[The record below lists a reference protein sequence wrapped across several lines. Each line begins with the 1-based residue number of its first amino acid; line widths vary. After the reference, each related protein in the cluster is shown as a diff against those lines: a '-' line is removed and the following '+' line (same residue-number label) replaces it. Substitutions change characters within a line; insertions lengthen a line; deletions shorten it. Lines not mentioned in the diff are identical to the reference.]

1 MMLDYLIEAQNQ
13 LKNNI
18 QDFYTS
24 GGIHVYFKDKLVNE
38 QVDVE
43 KIVAKVEEI
52 IPEHLLSE
60 VEMIIVGWFDEFE
73 DREINAFYK
82 DGTLFISNLQDDNED
97 MYDDILHEISHSIE
111 APFGYEIYGDN
122 KLKDEF
128 LRKRKYLHDILW
140 QLGYKAPQSFFENS
154 EYDEEF
160 DMFLYKTVG
169 YDKLANLIQGLF
181 ISPYAA
187 TSLREYFATGF
198 TDFYM
203 DSNHKFLQKISP
215 ALYKKLITLQAQEK
229 LDNRY

>member
-1 MMLDYLIEAQNQ
+1 MLDYLREAQRN

-18 QDFYTS
+18 QDFYTP
-24 GGIHVYFKDKLVNE
+24 GGIHVYFKDKLAND

-43 KIVAKVEEI
+43 GIVAKVEKT
-52 IPEHLLSE
+52 IPEHLRSE
-60 VEMIIVGWFDEFE
+60 VEMIIVGWFQEFE

-82 DGTLFISNLQDDNED
+82 DGTLCISHLQDDNED
-97 MYDDILHEISHSIE
+97 MYDDIIHEISHSIE

-140 QLGYKAPQSFFENS
+140 QLGYKAPMAFFENT

-160 DMFLYKTVG
+160 DMFLYKTIG
-169 YDKLANLIQGLF
+169 YDKLVNLIQGLF

-198 TDFYM
+198 TDFYL

-215 ALYKKLITLQAQEK
+215 VLYKKLITLQAQEK

>member
-1 MMLDYLIEAQNQ
+1 MLDYLREAQNL

-18 QDFYTS
+18 QDFYTP
-24 GGIHVYFKDKLVNE
+24 GGIHVYFKDKLAND

-43 KIVAKVEEI
+43 AIVAKVEKI

-60 VEMIIVGWFDEFE
+60 VEMIIVGWFHEFE

-82 DGTLFISNLQDDNED
+82 DGTLCISHLQDDNED
-97 MYDDILHEISHSIE
+97 MYDDIIHEISHSIE

-140 QLGYKAPQSFFENS
+140 QLGYKAPMAFFENT

-160 DMFLYKTVG
+160 DMFLYKTIG
-169 YDKLANLIQGLF
+169 YDKLANLVQGLF

>member
-1 MMLDYLIEAQNQ
+1 MLTDYLREAQNQ

-24 GGIHVYFKDKLVNE
+24 GGIHVYFKDKLTND

-43 KIVAKVEEI
+43 SIVAKVEEI
-52 IPEHLLSE
+52 IPEHLRSE
-60 VEMIIVGWFDEFE
+60 VEMIIVGWFQEFE

-82 DGTLFISNLQDDNED
+82 DGTLCISHLQDDNED
-97 MYDDILHEISHSIE
+97 MYDDIIHEISHSIE

-140 QLGYKAPQSFFENS
+140 QLGYKAPMAFFENT

-160 DMFLYKTVG
+160 DMFLYKTIG
-169 YDKLANLIQGLF
+169 YDKLMNLVQGLF
-181 ISPYAA
+181 INPYAA

>member
-1 MMLDYLIEAQNQ
+1 MLEYLKEAQRQ

-18 QDFYTS
+18 QDFYTP
-24 GGIHVYFKDKLVNE
+24 GGIHVYFKDKLTNDE
-38 QVDVE
+38 VDVE
-43 KIVAKVEEI
+43 SVVAKVEQT
-52 IPEHLLSE
+52 IPEHLRSE
-60 VEMIIVGWFDEFE
+60 VEMIIIGWFQEFE

-82 DGTLFISNLQDDNED
+82 DGTLCISHLQDDNED
-97 MYDDILHEISHSIE
+97 MYDDIIHEISHSIE

-140 QLGYKAPQSFFENS
+140 QIGYKAPMAFFENT
-154 EYDEEF
+154 EYDKEF
-160 DMFLYKTVG
+160 DMFLYKTIG
-169 YDKLANLIQGLF
+169 YDKLVNLVQGLF

-215 ALYKKLITLQAQEK
+215 VLYKKLIMLQAQEK

>member
-1 MMLDYLIEAQNQ
+1 MLDYLIESQRR

-18 QDFYTS
+18 QDFYTP
-24 GGIHVYFKDKLVNE
+24 GGIHVYFKDKLAN
-38 QVDVE
+38 DKINVE
-43 KIVAKVEEI
+43 DIVAKVEKI

-60 VEMIIVGWFDEFE
+60 VEMIIVGWFEEFE

-82 DGTLFISNLQDDNED
+82 DGTLFISNLQDDSQD
-97 MYDDILHEISHSIE
+97 MYDDVIHEISHSIE
-111 APFGYEIYGDN
+111 APYGYQIYGDN
-122 KLKDEF
+122 KVRDEF

-140 QLGYKAPQSFFENS
+140 QLGYKAPLSFFENV

-160 DMFLYKTVG
+160 DMFLYQTIG
-169 YDKLANLIQGLF
+169 YDKLANLVQGLF

-203 DSNHKFLQKISP
+203 DPDHKFLQKISP
-215 ALYKKLITLQAQEK
+215 ALYKKLIMLQAQEK

>member
-1 MMLDYLIEAQNQ
+1 MLDYLIESQRQ

-18 QDFYTS
+18 QDFYTP
-24 GGIHVYFKDKLVNE
+24 GGIHVYFKDKLANDE
-38 QVDVE
+38 INVE
-43 KIVAKVEEI
+43 DIVAKVEEI

-60 VEMIIVGWFDEFE
+60 VEMIIVGWFEEFE

-82 DGTLFISNLQDDNED
+82 DGTLFISNLQDDSQD
-97 MYDDILHEISHSIE
+97 MYDDVIHEISHSIE
-111 APFGYEIYGDN
+111 TPYGYQIYGDN
-122 KLKDEF
+122 KVRDEF

-140 QLGYKAPQSFFENS
+140 QLGYKAPLSFFEDV

-160 DMFLYKTVG
+160 DMFLYQTIG
-169 YDKLANLIQGLF
+169 YDKLANLVQGLF

-203 DSNHKFLQKISP
+203 DSDHKFLQKISP
-215 ALYKKLITLQAQEK
+215 ALYNKLIMLQAQ
-229 LDNRY
+229 

>member
-1 MMLDYLIEAQNQ
+1 MLDYLREAQRQ

-18 QDFYTS
+18 QDFYTP
-24 GGIHVYFKDKLVNE
+24 GGIHVYFKDKLAND

-43 KIVAKVEEI
+43 SIVAKVEKT
-52 IPEHLLSE
+52 IPEHLRSE
-60 VEMIIVGWFDEFE
+60 VEMIIVGWFQEFE

-82 DGTLFISNLQDDNED
+82 DGTLCISHLQDDNED
-97 MYDDILHEISHSIE
+97 MYDDIVHEISHSVE

-140 QLGYKAPQSFFENS
+140 QLGYKAPMAFFENT
-154 EYDEEF
+154 EYDKEF
-160 DMFLYKTVG
+160 DMFLYKTIG
-169 YDKLANLIQGLF
+169 YDKLVNLVQGLF

-198 TDFYM
+198 TDFYL

>member
-1 MMLDYLIEAQNQ
+1 MLEYLKEAQRRLN
-13 LKNNI
+13 NNI
-18 QDFYTS
+18 QDFYTP
-24 GGIHVYFKDKLVNE
+24 GGIHVYFKDKLAND

-43 KIVAKVEEI
+43 QIVAKVEKTV
-52 IPEHLLSE
+52 PEHLRSE
-60 VEMIIVGWFDEFE
+60 VEMIIVGWFQEFE

-82 DGTLFISNLQDDNED
+82 DGTLCISHLQDNNED
-97 MYDDILHEISHSIE
+97 MYDDIIHEISHSIE

-140 QLGYKAPQSFFENS
+140 QLGYKAPMAFFENT

-160 DMFLYKTVG
+160 DMFLYKTIG
-169 YDKLANLIQGLF
+169 YDKLVNLVQGLF

-198 TDFYM
+198 TDFYL

-215 ALYKKLITLQAQEK
+215 ALYKKLIMLQAQEEFDK
-229 LDNRY
+229 

>member
-1 MMLDYLIEAQNQ
+1 MLEYLKEAQRQ

-18 QDFYTS
+18 RDFYTP
-24 GGIHVYFKDKLVNE
+24 GGIHVYFKDKLAND

-43 KIVAKVEEI
+43 GIVAKVEKT
-52 IPEHLLSE
+52 IPEHLRSE
-60 VEMIIVGWFDEFE
+60 VEMIIVGWFQEFE

-82 DGTLFISNLQDDNED
+82 DGTLCISHLQDNNED
-97 MYDDILHEISHSIE
+97 MYDDIIHEISHSIE

-140 QLGYKAPQSFFENS
+140 QLGYKTPMAFFENI

-160 DMFLYKTVG
+160 DMFLYKTIG
-169 YDKLANLIQGLF
+169 YDKLVNLVQGLF

-215 ALYKKLITLQAQEK
+215 ALYKKLIMLQAQEK
-229 LDNRY
+229 LDNR

>member
-1 MMLDYLIEAQNQ
+1 MLDYLREAQRQ

-24 GGIHVYFKDKLVNE
+24 GGIHVYFKDKLTNDE
-38 QVDVE
+38 VDVE
-43 KIVAKVEEI
+43 SIVAKVEKV
-52 IPEHLLSE
+52 IPEHLRSE
-60 VEMIIVGWFDEFE
+60 VEMIIVGWFQEFE

-82 DGTLFISNLQDDNED
+82 DGTLCISHLQDDNED
-97 MYDDILHEISHSIE
+97 MYDDIIHEISHSIE

-140 QLGYKAPQSFFENS
+140 QLGYKAPMAFFENT

-160 DMFLYKTVG
+160 DMFLYKTIG
-169 YDKLANLIQGLF
+169 YDKLVNLIQGLF

-198 TDFYM
+198 TDFYL

-215 ALYKKLITLQAQEK
+215 VLYKKLIMLQAQEK
-229 LDNRY
+229 LDKPY

>member
-1 MMLDYLIEAQNQ
+1 MLNYLREAQRQ

-18 QDFYTS
+18 QDFYTP
-24 GGIHVYFKDKLVNE
+24 GGIHVYFKDKLTNDE
-38 QVDVE
+38 VDVE
-43 KIVAKVEEI
+43 SIVAKVEKV
-52 IPEHLLSE
+52 IPEHLRSE
-60 VEMIIVGWFDEFE
+60 VEMIIVGWFQEFE

-82 DGTLFISNLQDDNED
+82 DGTLCISHLQDDNED
-97 MYDDILHEISHSIE
+97 MYDDIIHEISHSIE

-140 QLGYKAPQSFFENS
+140 QLGYKAPMAFFENT

-160 DMFLYKTVG
+160 DMFLYKTIG
-169 YDKLANLIQGLF
+169 YDKLVNLIQGLF

-198 TDFYM
+198 TDFYL

-215 ALYKKLITLQAQEK
+215 VLYKKLITLQAQEK

>member
-1 MMLDYLIEAQNQ
+1 MMLINYIQRSQKRITEAVSS
-13 LKNNI
+13 
-18 QDFYTS
+18 FYTP
-24 GGIHVYFKDKLVNE
+24 GGIHVYFKDKLTNDE
-38 QVDVE
+38 VDVE
-43 KIVAKVEEI
+43 SVVAKVEQT
-52 IPEHLLSE
+52 IPEHLRSE
-60 VEMIIVGWFDEFE
+60 VEMIIIGWFQEFE

-82 DGTLFISNLQDDNED
+82 DGTLCISHLQDDNED
-97 MYDDILHEISHSIE
+97 MYDDIIHEISHSIE
-111 APFGYEIYGDN
+111 VPFGYEIYGDN

-140 QLGYKAPQSFFENS
+140 QLGYKAPMAFFENT

-169 YDKLANLIQGLF
+169 YDKLVNLVQGLF
-181 ISPYAA
+181 INPYAA

-215 ALYKKLITLQAQEK
+215 VLYKKLITLQTQEK
-229 LDNRY
+229 T

>member
-1 MMLDYLIEAQNQ
+1 

-18 QDFYTS
+18 QDFYTP
-24 GGIHVYFKDKLVNE
+24 GGIHVYFKDKLANDE
-38 QVDVE
+38 VDVE
-43 KIVAKVEEI
+43 SVVAKVEQT
-52 IPEHLLSE
+52 IPDHLLSE
-60 VEMIIVGWFDEFE
+60 VEMIIVGWFQEFE

-82 DGTLFISNLQDDNED
+82 DGTLCISHFQDDNED
-97 MYDDILHEISHSIE
+97 MYDDIIHEISHSIE

-140 QLGYKAPQSFFENS
+140 QLGYKAPVAFFENT

-160 DMFLYKTVG
+160 DMFLYKTIG
-169 YDKLANLIQGLF
+169 YDKLANLVQGLF
-181 ISPYAA
+181 INPYAA

-229 LDNRY
+229 LDKQY

>member
-1 MMLDYLIEAQNQ
+1 MLDYLIESQRQ

-18 QDFYTS
+18 QDFYTP
-24 GGIHVYFKDKLVNE
+24 GGIHVYFKDKLANDE
-38 QVDVE
+38 INVE
-43 KIVAKVEEI
+43 DIVAKVEKI

-60 VEMIIVGWFDEFE
+60 VEMIIVGWFEEFE

-82 DGTLFISNLQDDNED
+82 DGTLFISNLQDDSQD
-97 MYDDILHEISHSIE
+97 MYDDVIHEISHSIE
-111 APFGYEIYGDN
+111 APYGYQIYGDN
-122 KLKDEF
+122 KVRDEF

-140 QLGYKAPQSFFENS
+140 QLGYKAPLSFFEDV

-160 DMFLYKTVG
+160 DMFLYQTIG
-169 YDKLANLIQGLF
+169 YDKLANLVQGLF
-181 ISPYAA
+181 VSPYAA

-203 DSNHKFLQKISP
+203 DPDHKFLQKISP
-215 ALYKKLITLQAQEK
+215 ALYKKLIMLQAQEK

>member
-1 MMLDYLIEAQNQ
+1 

-18 QDFYTS
+18 QDFYTP
-24 GGIHVYFKDKLVNE
+24 GGIHVYFKDKLAND

-43 KIVAKVEEI
+43 AIVAKVEGT
-52 IPEHLLSE
+52 IPEHLRSE
-60 VEMIIVGWFDEFE
+60 VEMIIVGWFQEFE

-82 DGTLFISNLQDDNED
+82 DGTLCISHLQDDNED
-97 MYDDILHEISHSIE
+97 MYDDIIHEISHSIE

-140 QLGYKAPQSFFENS
+140 QLGYKAPMAFFENT

-160 DMFLYKTVG
+160 DMFLYKTIG
-169 YDKLANLIQGLF
+169 YDKLVNLIQGLF

-198 TDFYM
+198 TDFYI

-215 ALYKKLITLQAQEK
+215 VLYKKLITLQAQEK

>member
-1 MMLDYLIEAQNQ
+1 MLDYLREAQRQ

-18 QDFYTS
+18 QDFYTP
-24 GGIHVYFKDKLVNE
+24 GGIHVYFKDKLTNDE
-38 QVDVE
+38 VDVE
-43 KIVAKVEEI
+43 SIVAKVEGT
-52 IPEHLLSE
+52 IPEHLRSE
-60 VEMIIVGWFDEFE
+60 VEMIIVGWFQEFE

-82 DGTLFISNLQDDNED
+82 DGTLCISHLQDDNED
-97 MYDDILHEISHSIE
+97 MYDDIIHEISHSIE

-140 QLGYKAPQSFFENS
+140 QFGYKAPMAFFENT

-160 DMFLYKTVG
+160 DMFLYKTIG
-169 YDKLANLIQGLF
+169 YDKLVNLVQGLF
-181 ISPYAA
+181 INPYAA

-203 DSNHKFLQKISP
+203 DSNHNFLQKISP
-215 ALYKKLITLQAQEK
+215 ALYKKLIMLQTQEK

>member
-1 MMLDYLIEAQNQ
+1 MLEYLKETQRR

-18 QDFYTS
+18 QDFYTP
-24 GGIHVYFKDKLVNE
+24 GGIHVYFKDKLANN

-43 KIVAKVEEI
+43 AIVAKVEGT
-52 IPEHLLSE
+52 IPEHLRSE
-60 VEMIIVGWFDEFE
+60 VEMIIVGWFQEFE

-82 DGTLFISNLQDDNED
+82 DGTLCISHLQDDNED
-97 MYDDILHEISHSIE
+97 MYDDIIHEISHSIE

-140 QLGYKAPQSFFENS
+140 QLGYKAPMEFFENT

-160 DMFLYKTVG
+160 DMFLYKTIG
-169 YDKLANLIQGLF
+169 YDKLVNLIQGLF

-215 ALYKKLITLQAQEK
+215 ALYKKLITLQDQEK
-229 LDNRY
+229 LDK

>member
-1 MMLDYLIEAQNQ
+1 MLEYLKEAQRQ

-18 QDFYTS
+18 QDFYTP
-24 GGIHVYFKDKLVNE
+24 GGIHVYFKDKLANDE
-38 QVDVE
+38 VDVE
-43 KIVAKVEEI
+43 SVVAKVEQT
-52 IPEHLLSE
+52 IPDHLLSE
-60 VEMIIVGWFDEFE
+60 VEMIIVGWFQEFE

-82 DGTLFISNLQDDNED
+82 DGTLCISHFQDDNED
-97 MYDDILHEISHSIE
+97 MYDDIIHEISHSIE

-140 QLGYKAPQSFFENS
+140 QLGYKAPVAFFENT

-160 DMFLYKTVG
+160 DMFLYKTIG
-169 YDKLANLIQGLF
+169 YDKLANLVQGLF
-181 ISPYAA
+181 INPYAA

>member
-1 MMLDYLIEAQNQ
+1 MLDYLIESQRR

-18 QDFYTS
+18 QDFYTP
-24 GGIHVYFKDKLVNE
+24 GGIHVYFKDKLAN
-38 QVDVE
+38 DKINVE
-43 KIVAKVEEI
+43 DIVAKVEKI

-60 VEMIIVGWFDEFE
+60 VEMIIVGWFEEFE

-82 DGTLFISNLQDDNED
+82 DGTLFISNLQDDSQD
-97 MYDDILHEISHSIE
+97 MYDDVIHEISHSIE
-111 APFGYEIYGDN
+111 APYGYQIYGDN
-122 KLKDEF
+122 KVRDEF

-140 QLGYKAPQSFFENS
+140 QLGYKAPLSFFENV

-160 DMFLYKTVG
+160 DMFLYQTIG
-169 YDKLANLIQGLF
+169 YDKLANLVQGLF

-215 ALYKKLITLQAQEK
+215 ALYKKLIMLQAQEK

>member
-1 MMLDYLIEAQNQ
+1 MLHYLKEAQRQ

-18 QDFYTS
+18 QDFYTP
-24 GGIHVYFKDKLVNE
+24 GGIHVYFKDKLTNDE
-38 QVDVE
+38 VDVE
-43 KIVAKVEEI
+43 GIVAKVEKT
-52 IPEHLLSE
+52 IPEHLRSE
-60 VEMIIVGWFDEFE
+60 VEMIIIGWFQEFE

-82 DGTLFISNLQDDNED
+82 DGTLCISHLQDDNED
-97 MYDDILHEISHSIE
+97 MYDDIIHEISHSIE
-111 APFGYEIYGDN
+111 VPFGYEIYGDN

-140 QLGYKAPQSFFENS
+140 QLGYKAPMAFFENT

-160 DMFLYKTVG
+160 DMFLYKTIG
-169 YDKLANLIQGLF
+169 YDKLVNLVQGLF

-198 TDFYM
+198 TDFYL

-215 ALYKKLITLQAQEK
+215 ALYKKLIMLQAQGEFDK
-229 LDNRY
+229 

>member
-1 MMLDYLIEAQNQ
+1 MEA
-13 LKNNI
+13 
-18 QDFYTS
+18 
-24 GGIHVYFKDKLVNE
+24 
-38 QVDVE
+38 
-43 KIVAKVEEI
+43 IVAKVEKT
-52 IPEHLLSE
+52 IPEHLRSE
-60 VEMIIVGWFDEFE
+60 VEMIIVGWFQEFE
-73 DREINAFYK
+73 DRDISAFYK
-82 DGTLFISNLQDDNED
+82 DGTLCISHLQDDNED
-97 MYDDILHEISHSIE
+97 MYDDIIHEISHSIE

-140 QLGYKAPQSFFENS
+140 QLGYKAPMAFFENT

-160 DMFLYKTVG
+160 DMFLYKTIG
-169 YDKLANLIQGLF
+169 YDKLVSLIQGLF

-198 TDFYM
+198 TDFYL

-215 ALYKKLITLQAQEK
+215 VLYKKLITLQAQEK

>member
-1 MMLDYLIEAQNQ
+1 MMLNYLREAQRQ

-24 GGIHVYFKDKLVNE
+24 GGIHVYFKDKLANDE
-38 QVDVE
+38 IDVE
-43 KIVAKVEEI
+43 SIVAKVEKT
-52 IPEHLLSE
+52 IPEHLRSE
-60 VEMIIVGWFDEFE
+60 VEMIIVGWFQEFE

-82 DGTLFISNLQDDNED
+82 DGTLCISHLQDDNED
-97 MYDDILHEISHSIE
+97 MYDDIIHEISHSIE

-140 QLGYKAPQSFFENS
+140 QLGYKAPSAFFENT

-169 YDKLANLIQGLF
+169 YDKLANLVQGLF
-181 ISPYAA
+181 INPYAA

>member
-1 MMLDYLIEAQNQ
+1 MLDYLREAQRQ

-18 QDFYTS
+18 QDFYTP
-24 GGIHVYFKDKLVNE
+24 GGIHVYFKDKLAND

-43 KIVAKVEEI
+43 AIVAKVEKT
-52 IPEHLLSE
+52 IPEHLRSE
-60 VEMIIVGWFDEFE
+60 VEMIIVGWFQEFE

-82 DGTLFISNLQDDNED
+82 DGTLCISHLQDDNED
-97 MYDDILHEISHSIE
+97 MYDDIIHEISHSIE

-140 QLGYKAPQSFFENS
+140 QLGYKAPMAFFENT

-160 DMFLYKTVG
+160 DMFLYKTIG
-169 YDKLANLIQGLF
+169 YDKLMNLVQGLF
-181 ISPYAA
+181 INPYAA

-215 ALYKKLITLQAQEK
+215 VLYKKLIMLQAQEK

>member
-1 MMLDYLIEAQNQ
+1 MCIRD
-13 LKNNI
+13 
-18 QDFYTS
+18 S
-24 GGIHVYFKDKLVNE
+24 PGGIHVYFKDKLAND

-43 KIVAKVEEI
+43 SIVAKVEKT
-52 IPEHLLSE
+52 IPEHLRSE
-60 VEMIIVGWFDEFE
+60 VEMIIVGWFQEFE

-82 DGTLFISNLQDDNED
+82 DGTLCISHFQDDNED
-97 MYDDILHEISHSIE
+97 MYDDIIHEISHSIE

-140 QLGYKAPQSFFENS
+140 QLGYKAPVAFFENT

-160 DMFLYKTVG
+160 DMFLYKTIG
-169 YDKLANLIQGLF
+169 YDKLANLVQGLF
-181 ISPYAA
+181 INPYAA

-229 LDNRY
+229 LDKQY

>member
-1 MMLDYLIEAQNQ
+1 MLDYLREAQRN

-24 GGIHVYFKDKLVNE
+24 GGIHVYFKDKLAND

-43 KIVAKVEEI
+43 SIVAKVEKT
-52 IPEHLLSE
+52 IPEHLRSE
-60 VEMIIVGWFDEFE
+60 VEMIIIGWFQEFE

-82 DGTLFISNLQDDNED
+82 DGTLCISHLQDDNED
-97 MYDDILHEISHSIE
+97 MYDDIIHEISHSIE

-140 QLGYKAPQSFFENS
+140 QLGYKAPMAFFENT

-160 DMFLYKTVG
+160 DMFLYKTIG
-169 YDKLANLIQGLF
+169 YDKLMNLVQGLF

-198 TDFYM
+198 TDFYL

-215 ALYKKLITLQAQEK
+215 VLYKKLIMLQAQEK

>member
-1 MMLDYLIEAQNQ
+1 MMLEYLREAQRQ

-18 QDFYTS
+18 QDFYTP
-24 GGIHVYFKDKLVNE
+24 GGIHVYFKDKLTNDE
-38 QVDVE
+38 VDVE
-43 KIVAKVEEI
+43 SIVAKVEKT
-52 IPEHLLSE
+52 IPEHLRSE
-60 VEMIIVGWFDEFE
+60 VEMIIIGWFQEFE

-82 DGTLFISNLQDDNED
+82 DGTLCISHLQDDNED
-97 MYDDILHEISHSIE
+97 MYDDIIHEISHSIE
-111 APFGYEIYGDN
+111 VPFGYEIYGDN

-140 QLGYKAPQSFFENS
+140 QLGYKAPMAFFENT

-160 DMFLYKTVG
+160 DMFLYKTIG
-169 YDKLANLIQGLF
+169 YDKLANLVQGLF
-181 ISPYAA
+181 INPYAA

-215 ALYKKLITLQAQEK
+215 VLYKKLITLQTQEK
-229 LDNRY
+229 T

>member
-1 MMLDYLIEAQNQ
+1 MLDYLIESQRQ

-18 QDFYTS
+18 QDFYTP
-24 GGIHVYFKDKLVNE
+24 GGIHVYFKDKLANDE
-38 QVDVE
+38 INVE
-43 KIVAKVEEI
+43 DIVAKVEEI

-60 VEMIIVGWFDEFE
+60 VEMIIVGWFEEFE

-82 DGTLFISNLQDDNED
+82 DGTLFISNLQDDSQD
-97 MYDDILHEISHSIE
+97 MYDDVIHEISHSIE
-111 APFGYEIYGDN
+111 TPYGYQIYGDN
-122 KLKDEF
+122 KVRDEF

-140 QLGYKAPQSFFENS
+140 QLGYKAPLSFFEDV

-160 DMFLYKTVG
+160 DMFLYQTIG
-169 YDKLANLIQGLF
+169 YDKLANLVQGLF

-203 DSNHKFLQKISP
+203 DSDHKFLQKISP
-215 ALYKKLITLQAQEK
+215 ALYSKLIMLQAQEK
-229 LDNRY
+229 LDKQY

>member
-1 MMLDYLIEAQNQ
+1 MMLHYLKEAQRQ

-18 QDFYTS
+18 QDFYTP
-24 GGIHVYFKDKLVNE
+24 GGIHVYFKDKLTNDE
-38 QVDVE
+38 VDVE
-43 KIVAKVEEI
+43 GIVAKVEKT
-52 IPEHLLSE
+52 IPEHLRSE
-60 VEMIIVGWFDEFE
+60 VEMIIIGWFQEFE

-82 DGTLFISNLQDDNED
+82 DGTLCISHLQDDNED
-97 MYDDILHEISHSIE
+97 MYDDIIHEISHSIE
-111 APFGYEIYGDN
+111 VPFGYEIYGDN

-140 QLGYKAPQSFFENS
+140 QLGYKAPMAFFENT

-160 DMFLYKTVG
+160 DMFLYKTIG
-169 YDKLANLIQGLF
+169 YDKLVNLVQGLF

-198 TDFYM
+198 TDFYL

-215 ALYKKLITLQAQEK
+215 ALYKKLIMLQAQGEFDK
-229 LDNRY
+229 

>member
-1 MMLDYLIEAQNQ
+1 MMLHYLKEAQRR

-18 QDFYTS
+18 QDFYTP
-24 GGIHVYFKDKLVNE
+24 GGIHVYFKDKLTNDE
-38 QVDVE
+38 VDVE
-43 KIVAKVEEI
+43 GIVAKVEKT
-52 IPEHLLSE
+52 IPEHLRSE
-60 VEMIIVGWFDEFE
+60 VEMIIIGWFQEFE

-82 DGTLFISNLQDDNED
+82 DGTLCISHLQDDNED
-97 MYDDILHEISHSIE
+97 MYDDIIHEISHSIE
-111 APFGYEIYGDN
+111 VPFGYEIYGDN

-140 QLGYKAPQSFFENS
+140 QLGYKAPMAFFENT

-160 DMFLYKTVG
+160 DMFLYKTIG
-169 YDKLANLIQGLF
+169 YDKLVNLVQGLF

-198 TDFYM
+198 TDFYL

-215 ALYKKLITLQAQEK
+215 ALYKKLIMLQAQGEFDK
-229 LDNRY
+229 

>member
-1 MMLDYLIEAQNQ
+1 MLDYLREAQRQ

-18 QDFYTS
+18 QDFYTP
-24 GGIHVYFKDKLVNE
+24 GGIHVYFKDKLAND

-43 KIVAKVEEI
+43 SIVAKVEKT
-52 IPEHLLSE
+52 IPEHLRSE
-60 VEMIIVGWFDEFE
+60 VEMIIVGWFQEFE

-82 DGTLFISNLQDDNED
+82 DGTLCISHLQDDNED
-97 MYDDILHEISHSIE
+97 MYDDIVHEISHSIE

-140 QLGYKAPQSFFENS
+140 QLGYKAPMAFFENT

-160 DMFLYKTVG
+160 DMFLYKTIG
-169 YDKLANLIQGLF
+169 YDKLVNLVQGLF
-181 ISPYAA
+181 INPYAA